1 MIVLRLPDC
10 WSRTEGMVRIGRMI
24 TVFFRER
31 VVAAAVVVCAF
42 VYIYLFLSARG
53 VKRKEFLFL
62 FFFDIEERR
71 KRIQSVF

>member
-53 VKRKEFLFL
+53 VKRKEVLIL
-62 FFFDIEERR
+62 FFF
-71 KRIQSVF
+71 